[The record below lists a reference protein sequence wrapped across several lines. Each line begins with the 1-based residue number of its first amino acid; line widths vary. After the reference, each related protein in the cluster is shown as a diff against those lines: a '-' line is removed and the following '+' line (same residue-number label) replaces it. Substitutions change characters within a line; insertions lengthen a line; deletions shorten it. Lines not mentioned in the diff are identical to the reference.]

1 MMFYTEHYHVNVC
14 CLLLFPLDNI
24 QNMTYHDFAFS
35 QKLKLISIPF
45 MKKLI
50 LIAVIVILSNEV
62 LLSQK
67 RETQRIPLI
76 GSVAPSFKSP
86 STKGMISFPGDYGKN
101 WKILFAHPRDFTP
114 VCSSEI
120 LELAYRQDE
129 FKSLGTQIVVVSVDK
144 MVSHLSWKADLE
156 DISFKGRRKV
166 KIDFPLVVDSSSAI
180 SDSYGMLDSKSNA
193 GQSVRGVFFVDPEN
207 KVKAFFFYPNQVG
220 RNIDEIIRT
229 LKALQVNYSEPDV
242 VLPVNW
248 QPGDDVMI
256 PFLSKED
263 KEELKKSDSGI
274 YYINWYMIYKKEK

>member
-1 MMFYTEHYHVNVC
+1 
-14 CLLLFPLDNI
+14 
-24 QNMTYHDFAFS
+24 
-35 QKLKLISIPF
+35 

-50 LIAVIVILSNEV
+50 LIAITVILSAPAA
-62 LLSQK
+62 LSQK

-86 STKGMISFPGDYGKN
+86 STNGMISFPGDFGKN

-120 LELAYRQDE
+120 LELAYRQEE
-129 FKSLGTQIVVVSVDK
+129 FRQLGAQIVILSVDK

-156 DISFKGRRKV
+156 NISYKGRSKV
-166 KIDFPLVVDSSSAI
+166 KIDFPLVVDSSSVI
-180 SDSYGMLDSKSNA
+180 SDSYGMLDSKSNP

-207 KVKAFFFYPNQVG
+207 KIRAFYFYPNQVG

-229 LKALQVNYSEPDV
+229 LKALQANYREPDI
-242 VLPVNW
+242 VLPANW

-256 PFLSKED
+256 PFLTKED

>member
-1 MMFYTEHYHVNVC
+1 
-14 CLLLFPLDNI
+14 
-24 QNMTYHDFAFS
+24 
-35 QKLKLISIPF
+35 
-45 MKKLI
+45 MKKLV
-50 LIAVIVILSNEV
+50 LIAVILILSAPV

-76 GSVAPSFKSP
+76 GSFAPSFKSP
-86 STKGMISFPGDYGKN
+86 STNGVISFPADFGKK

-129 FKSLGTQIVVVSVDK
+129 FKNLGTQIVILSVDK

-156 DISFKGRRKV
+156 DISYRGRNKV
-166 KIDFPLVVDSSSAI
+166 KIDFPFVVDSSSVIA
-180 SDSYGMLDSKSNA
+180 DSYGMLDSKSNP

-207 KVKAFFFYPNQVG
+207 KIRAFYFYPNEVG
-220 RNIDEIIRT
+220 RNIDEVIRT
-229 LKALQVNYSEPDV
+229 LKALQTNYSEPDV
-242 VLPVNW
+242 VLPANW

-263 KEELKKSDSGI
+263 KEKLKKSDSGI
-274 YYINWYMIYKKEK
+274 YYINWYMIYKKAK